1 MKTDDRE
8 ELIRR
13 VVEEDIPALNLARK
27 ITLGELAA
35 RYGNPES
42 DRAFQLNDYK
52 DYLLNRYLEDVCVK
66 A

>member
-1 MKTDDRE
+1 M
-8 ELIRR
+8 
-13 VVEEDIPALNLARK
+13 EEDIPALNLAGK

-35 RYGNPES
+35 RYGNLES

>member
-1 MKTDDRE
+1 MHR
-8 ELIRR
+8 
-13 VVEEDIPALNLARK
+13 
-27 ITLGELAA
+27 LGISVYPEHSTQEKDFAYMELAA
-35 RYGNPES
+35 KYGNPES